1 MKKMGKKAIVIF
13 LTVIAFFLIY
23 FLGLRCLFENY
34 VENIY
39 LQGLIMGVVSGLLV
53 FIDLRIFRK
62 LNAQQ

>member
-1 MKKMGKKAIVIF
+1 MGKKTIVIF

-23 FLGLRCLFENY
+23 ILGLRCLFEHC